1 MAMLDTDIM
10 LVSFRRAGGPSVHLA
25 CVDGLVLPRFYSSQD
40 AAKAALRAECERL
53 ENAFGLSASDDEV
66 SSADLL

>member
-10 LVSFRRAGGPSVHLA
+10 LVSFRQCGAQRHLA
-25 CVDGLVLPRFYSSQD
+25 CVDGLVLPRFYSSQA
-40 AAKAALRAECERL
+40 AAKAALRKECERL